1 MRTVQLGKVLLL
13 DFTIEPG
20 LNLIQTSTN
29 CVFKNVIHSAGSQFE
44 LGAQLGGL
52 LSGKFGRQGFKEPAL
67 IVATLEVNGFGLF
80 GQVVEHE
87 QAVV

>member
-1 MRTVQLGKVLLL
+1 M
-13 DFTIEPG
+13 
-20 LNLIQTSTN
+20 
-29 CVFKNVIHSAGSQFE
+29 
-44 LGAQLGGL
+44 GAQLGGL

-87 QAVV
+87 EAVV